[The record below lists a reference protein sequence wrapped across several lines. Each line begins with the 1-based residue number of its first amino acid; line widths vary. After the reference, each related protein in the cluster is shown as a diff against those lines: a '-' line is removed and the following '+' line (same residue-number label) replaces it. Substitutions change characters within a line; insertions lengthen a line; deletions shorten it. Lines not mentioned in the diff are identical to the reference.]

1 MKYRHFFVDIII
13 ILNSLIAMTE
23 PLRLA
28 YLIFVHKNPSQLA
41 RLLKRLYCPTNM
53 FYIYVDGKA
62 DLNLFKSATQTI
74 PSDNVVWL
82 TNRKSIS
89 WGNFSLSDAYL
100 SGFKTILKQRPE
112 PDFILTI
119 SGQDYPIA
127 TNETIHSWLAQHA
140 DQTILDH
147 SIITDDAPH
156 IQERVEQYYLSVKR
170 HHAVIYP
177 HPNPDI
183 LRKKVF
189 NTALR
194 LSGRFPLPRRMPLGH
209 QLYFGTNW
217 FQLKPVAAQYLV
229 DFSRLNPAYLQFFRT
244 TYVPEEIFFH
254 TALLN
259 ASDSVRGKVYNQR
272 MTYMQWD
279 RPSGAYTS
287 PISISELPS
296 MLASGKL
303 FARKFDKQHG
313 DEVLDQIDLY
323 LDQ

>member
-1 MKYRHFFVDIII
+1 M
-13 ILNSLIAMTE
+13 AE

-28 YLIFVHKNPSQLA
+28 YLIFVHKDPPQLA
-41 RLLKRLYCPTNM
+41 RLLKRLYYPTCM
-53 FYIYVDGKA
+53 FYIYVDAKT
-62 DLNLFKSATQTI
+62 DINLFRSEISDI

-82 TNRKSIS
+82 KKRKSIS

-100 SGFKTILKQRPE
+100 SSFETILKQRPE

-127 TNETIHSWLAQHA
+127 TNETIQNWLAQHV

-147 SIITDDAPH
+147 SIVTNDAPH
-156 IQERVEQYYLSVKR
+156 VLERVEQYYLLIKR
-170 HHAVIYP
+170 HHTVKYP

-183 LRKKVF
+183 LRRKVF

-194 LSGRFPLPRRMPLGH
+194 LSSLFPLPRRMPMDH

-229 DFSRLNPAYLQFFRT
+229 DFSRLNPAYLKFFHT
-244 TYVPEEIFFH
+244 TYVPEEFLFH
-254 TALLN
+254 TVLLN
-259 ASDSVRGKVYNQR
+259 ASDLDRGKVYNQR
-272 MTYMQWD
+272 LTYMQWD
-279 RPSGAYTS
+279 RPPGSYTA
-287 PISISELPS
+287 PISINELPS
-296 MLASGKL
+296 ILASDKL
-303 FARKFDKQHG
+303 FARKFDRQYG
-313 DEVLDQIDLY
+313 DEVLNQIDQY

>member
-1 MKYRHFFVDIII
+1 MAD
-13 ILNSLIAMTE
+13 

-28 YLIFVHKNPSQLA
+28 YLIFVHKDPPQLT
-41 RLLKRLYCPTNM
+41 RLLKRLYYPTGM

-62 DLNLFKSATQTI
+62 DINLFKSATNEI

-82 TNRKSIS
+82 NKRKSIS

-100 SGFKTILKQRPE
+100 SSFKTILQQSPE

-127 TNETIHSWLAQHA
+127 TNETIQKWFSEHSN
-140 DQTILDH
+140 QTILDH
-147 SIITDDAPH
+147 SIVRNDEPH
-156 IQERVEQYYLSVKR
+156 IWERVEQYYLSVKR
-170 HHAVIYP
+170 HHAIKYP

-183 LRKKVF
+183 LRRKVF
-189 NTALR
+189 NTVLN
-194 LSGRFPLPRRMPLGH
+194 LSGLFPLPRRMPLDH

-217 FQLKPVAAQYLV
+217 FQLKPIAAQYLI
-229 DFSRLNPAYLQFFRT
+229 DFSRLNPAYVKFFRT
-244 TYVPEEIFFH
+244 TYVPEEFFFQ

-259 ASDSVRGKVYNQR
+259 ASEADRGEIYNQR
-272 MTYMQWD
+272 LTYMQWD
-279 RPSGAYTS
+279 RPSNSYTS
-287 PISISELPS
+287 PISISELSS
-296 MLASGKL
+296 MLTSEKL

-313 DEVLDQIDLY
+313 DEVLDQIDKY